1 NFAGKSKAFPYLP
14 FPIEDFANAQPEL
27 DRLRELGFNFVR
39 LLVMWKALEPTPQA
53 QPEILS
59 AEGQAYLGNVKK
71 IIDALYDRGIFVLV
85 NFHQD
90 IAHEIYGGDGFP
102 DWALA

>member
-1 NFAGKSKAFPYLP
+1 MTYNYTPGNARDLEKNGIWFRDREGRYATFRGVNFAGRSKAFPYLP
-14 FPIEDFANAQPEL
+14 FPIEDFASVQPEL

-59 AEGQAYLGNVKK
+59 AEGQTYL
-71 IIDALYDRGIFVLV
+71 
-85 NFHQD
+85 
-90 IAHEIYGGDGFP
+90 
-102 DWALA
+102 